1 MSGPFGLIVGGAV
14 SILIAIIVF
23 GVVVGQLDTAMTTA
37 NSTVNTMTGLY
48 DIMGIWGIVLWVGFM
63 AAGMSMIGAGIY
75 TSVQGIRRGRRGR
88 R

>member
-1 MSGPFGLIVGGAV
+1 MTGPFGLIVAGAV

-37 NSTVNTMTGLY
+37 NATVNEMTGLY

-75 TSVQGIRRGRRGR
+75 TSVRGVRGGGKKRR
-88 R
+88 